1 MSGEGLGQL
10 VVKDYKN
17 SFTIDTSDLYTSQ
30 ISHFKTL
37 QTESLNKFIKNVE
50 NYNKTFS
57 QNGPDDIWKT
67 LNTNLNSLQK
77 DYLYNLDDDKRKE
90 LKELLLDIQNFS
102 ILSLILLEQNSSQ
115 ENHENICDWE
125 KGDLLFNSLK
135 KKKEDNDENCVI
147 S

>member
-17 SFTIDTSDLYTSQ
+17 SFTIDTSHLYTSQ

-37 QTESLNKFIKNVE
+37 QIESLNKFIKNVE

-57 QNGPDDIWKT
+57 QNGPDDILKT

-90 LKELLLDIQNFS
+90 LKELLLEIQNFS

-115 ENHENICDWE
+115 ENNENICDWE

-135 KKKEDNDENCVI
+135 KKEDNEDNCVI